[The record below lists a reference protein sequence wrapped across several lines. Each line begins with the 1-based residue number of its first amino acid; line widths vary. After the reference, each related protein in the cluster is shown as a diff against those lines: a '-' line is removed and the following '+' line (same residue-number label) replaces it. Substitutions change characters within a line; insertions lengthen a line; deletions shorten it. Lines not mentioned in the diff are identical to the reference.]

1 MISQPARKVALIT
14 GAGSGI
20 GAATAELL
28 AQRGFQVGV
37 LTHTAAEARKVV
49 ERIERAGGEAVALV
63 ADVRD
68 EKGMQ
73 VAVKQLVE
81 RFGGLDALFANA
93 GINGAAGPLDTL
105 TVEDFDETVGT
116 NFKGT
121 FITLK
126 AAVPELK
133 KRAGAAGKAR
143 SGGGPAVV
151 ICSSINGTHT
161 FNDPGTIIYSA
172 TKAALIAMAKLLAL
186 ELAKDT
192 IRVTAICPGSI
203 DTQID
208 ENTEKRSID
217 RAGHDVRFPKGEIPL
232 TGKQPG
238 RAEQV
243 ARLVAFLMSDEAD
256 HITGTE
262 VVIDGGQSLVV

>member
-1 MISQPARKVALIT
+1 MISQLPKKVALVT

-28 AQRGFQVGV
+28 AQRGFCVGV
-37 LTHTAAEARKVV
+37 LTHTADEANQVVKRITGAGAEAM
-49 ERIERAGGEAVALV
+49 ALV

-68 EKGMQ
+68 EKGME
-73 VAVKQLVE
+73 VAVKELVE
-81 RFGGLDALFANA
+81 RYGGLDVVFANA
-93 GINGAAGPLDTL
+93 GINGAAGPLEEL

-126 AAVPELK
+126 AAVPEIK
-133 KRAGAAGKAR
+133 KRAGEDHQGV
-143 SGGGPAVV
+143 VV

-161 FNDPGTIIYSA
+161 FNDPGTAIYSA
-172 TKAALIAMAKLLAL
+172 TKAALVAMTKLLAL
-186 ELAKDT
+186 ELAKHHV
-192 IRVTAICPGSI
+192 RVTAVCPGSI
-203 DTQID
+203 DTEIGENSEKRDID
-208 ENTEKRSID
+208 E
-217 RAGHDVRFPKGEIPL
+217 AGHPVRFPKGEIPL

-238 RAEQV
+238 RPEQV
-243 ARLVAFLMSDEAD
+243 AKLVAFLVSDEAD

>member
-1 MISQPARKVALIT
+1 
-14 GAGSGI
+14 
-20 GAATAELL
+20 LL

-37 LTHTAAEARKVV
+37 LTHTADEAREVV
-49 ERIERAGGEAVALV
+49 DRIERAGGDAMALV

-73 VAVKQLVE
+73 VAVKQLVK

-93 GINGAAGPLDTL
+93 GINGAAGPLDRL
-105 TVEDFDETVGT
+105 TVDDFDETVGT

-133 KRAGAAGKAR
+133 KRAGAGKAR
-143 SGGGPAVV
+143 SGGGPAIV

-172 TKAALIAMAKLLAL
+172 TKAALIAMATLLAL

-208 ENTEKRSID
+208 ENSEKRSID

>member
-1 MISQPARKVALIT
+1 MISQPTKKVALIT

-28 AQRGFQVGV
+28 AQRGFSVGV
-37 LTHTAAEARKVV
+37 LTHTADEAIKVAD
-49 ERIERAGGEAVALV
+49 RINKAGGEAMPLV
-63 ADVRD
+63 ADIRD

-73 VAVKQLVE
+73 VAVQELVD

-93 GINGAAGPLDTL
+93 GINGAAGPLDEL
-105 TVEDFDETVGT
+105 TVEDFDETVDT

-126 AAVPELK
+126 AAVPHLK
-133 KRAGAAGKAR
+133 KRAKE
-143 SGGGPAVV
+143 SGSGAVV

-161 FNDPGTIIYSA
+161 FNDPGTVIYSA
-172 TKAALIAMAKLLAL
+172 TKAALVAMTKLLAL
-186 ELAKDT
+186 ELAKHHV
-192 IRVTAICPGSI
+192 RVTAVCPGSI

-208 ENTEKRSID
+208 ENTEKRNID
-217 RAGHDVRFPKGEIPL
+217 KAGHDVRFPKGEIPL

-238 RAEQV
+238 TPEQV
-243 ARLVAFLMSDEAD
+243 AKLVAFLMSDEAD

>member
-1 MISQPARKVALIT
+1 MISQPVKRVALVT

-37 LTHTAAEARKVV
+37 LTRSAEEARGVV
-49 ERIERAGGEAVALV
+49 DRIERAGGEAVALV

-68 EKGMQ
+68 ERGVQ
-73 VAVKQLVE
+73 AAVEQLVG

-93 GINGAAGPLDTL
+93 GINGAAGPLDRL

-116 NFKGT
+116 NLKGT

-126 AAVPELK
+126 AAVPEIK
-133 KRAGAAGKAR
+133 KRSGAGRTG
-143 SGGGPAVV
+143 SIVV
-151 ICSSINGTHT
+151 CSSINGTHT

-186 ELAKDT
+186 ELAKDKV
-192 IRVTAICPGSI
+192 RVTAVCPGSI

-208 ENTEKRSID
+208 ENTEKRSIG
-217 RAGHDVRFPKGEIPL
+217 RAGHEVRFPKGEIPL